1 MNDSSATSNRTITF
15 ILCFLGAMAE
25 GYDLQ
30 AGGVVLAKLVAAF
43 QLTPEQRTWIPTA
56 NTIGLLI
63 GALIGGWMAD
73 RIGRKK
79 VLQTSMLIFGVFMVA
94 TTYAWDAQSLIAMR
108 FLVGLGLGGAMPNII
123 SLLAESGGAGQQN
136 AKGMISRVTGLAA
149 AIPFGGFLCVVLA
162 LTIGG
167 GFDWKTIVM
176 VGGVV
181 PIVIGLLMIPLL
193 GESQVYLNHKSSQS
207 ARGQTAPV
215 GAGEALFGGGRGL
228 STLLIWVAGI
238 CTLIVLYLLLGWLP
252 VLMTGRGLTP
262 VQATWVASMFALG
275 GAIGAVGLG
284 YLMRLGHKLVV
295 TVTYGLMAVGV
306 YMLATVG
313 NQFNIAMIAT
323 LIVGIFVIGGQYLL
337 YGLSPTY
344 YPTAVRGTG
353 VGAAVSIGRVGAVL
367 GPWLAGNLLA
377 GGSTSAEVIMAIL
390 PAVAVAFVAAFWL
403 VTRPHSADG
412 K

>member
-15 ILCFLGAMAE
+15 ILCFLAAMVE

-43 QLTPEQRTWIPTA
+43 QLTPEQRTWVPTA

-63 GALIGGWMAD
+63 GALIGGWLAD

-79 VLQTSMLIFGVFMVA
+79 VLQVSMLVFGVFMVG
-94 TTYAWDAQSLIAMR
+94 TTYAWDAQSLITLR

-123 SLLAESGGAGQQN
+123 ALLAESGGAGQQT
-136 AKGMISRVTGLAA
+136 AKGMIARVTALAA

-176 VGGVV
+176 VGGVL
-181 PIVIGLLMIPLL
+181 PIVIGLLMFPLL
-193 GESQVYLNHKSSQS
+193 GESQVYLGHKSNQA
-207 ARGQTAPV
+207 ARGQTAAV

-228 STLLIWVAGI
+228 STLLLWVAGI
-238 CTLIVLYLLLGWLP
+238 STLIVLYLLLGWLP

-295 TVTYGLMAVGV
+295 TVTYGLMAIGV

-353 VGAAVSIGRVGAVL
+353 VGAAVSIGRIGAVL
-367 GPWLAGNLLA
+367 GPYLAGTLLA
-377 GGSTSAEVIMAIL
+377 GGSTSTEVIMAIL
-390 PAVAVAFVAAFWL
+390 PAVAIAFVAAFWL